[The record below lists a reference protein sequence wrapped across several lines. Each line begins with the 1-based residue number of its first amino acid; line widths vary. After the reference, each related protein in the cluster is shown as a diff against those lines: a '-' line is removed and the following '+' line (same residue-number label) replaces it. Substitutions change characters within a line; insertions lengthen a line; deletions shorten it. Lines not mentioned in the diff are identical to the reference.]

1 MEYKSRICIVIAI
14 CLAAGLLAG
23 CVSAPP
29 PDDQDQNDVLTQVST
44 IDAILNGLYDGVITY
59 GDLKEHGDFGI
70 GTFEG
75 LGGEWLHWTGI
86 FIRSGLMGWH
96 IR

>member
-1 MEYKSRICIVIAI
+1 MGYKSRICIVIAI
-14 CLAAGLLAG
+14 CFVAGLLAG

-29 PDDQDQNDVLTQVST
+29 PDDQDQDDVLTQVST

-59 GDLKEHGDFGI
+59 RDLKEHGDFGI

-75 LGGEWLHWTGI
+75 LDGEMVALDGN
-86 FIRSGLMGWH
+86 FY
-96 IR
+96 